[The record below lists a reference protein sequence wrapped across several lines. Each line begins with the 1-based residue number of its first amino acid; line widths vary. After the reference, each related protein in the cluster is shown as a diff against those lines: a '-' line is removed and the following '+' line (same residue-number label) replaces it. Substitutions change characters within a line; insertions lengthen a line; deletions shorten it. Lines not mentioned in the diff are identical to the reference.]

1 MSLLSRIL
9 GAPLSPEDRDA
20 VFARVAQ
27 QVPRENVLE
36 FFRSGAEHNTA
47 KSGALL
53 GAQGIFV
60 VVDVFA
66 LDHSWPKGPVLA
78 AMFVMLLGSL
88 IVMVNL
94 RGTLSPFMFSGKRAP
109 ADAARGTFE
118 LVLVRSIR
126 FNIAL
131 YLTFLSIL
139 LLAAAALT
147 FVG

>member
-9 GAPLSPEDRDA
+9 GAPLSTADRDA
-20 VFARVAQ
+20 VFARVSQ
-27 QVPRENVLE
+27 QIPRESVLE

-66 LDHSWPKGPVLA
+66 LDQSWPRAPVLA
-78 AMFVMLLGSL
+78 AMLVMLLGSL
-88 IVMVNL
+88 IVMINL
-94 RGTLSPFMFSGKRAP
+94 RGTLGPFMSSVKRAP
-109 ADAARGTFE
+109 NDSARRTFE

-126 FNIAL
+126 FNVAL
-131 YLTFLSIL
+131 
-139 LLAAAALT
+139 
-147 FVG
+147 